1 MKAFF
6 QKYLLWLKSPYA
18 WAPIALFLYLLFA
31 DRYNIIRLIQLE
43 TENRSLLKEISSS
56 QKNIKINQ
64 QKYYELQSDS
74 TLLEKYAREN
84 LLMKKPNEDIFI
96 IEE

>member
-1 MKAFF
+1 MKTFLL
-6 QKYLLWLKSPYA
+6 KYLFWLKSPYA
-18 WAPIALFLYLLFA
+18 WAPLALVIYLLFA

-43 TENRSLLKEISSS
+43 AENRNLVQEISSS
-56 QKNIKINQ
+56 QARIKINQ
-64 QKYYELQSDS
+64 QKFYELQSDS

-84 LLMKKPNEDIFI
+84 LLMKKSNEDIFI

>member
-1 MKAFF
+1 MKAFY
-6 QKYLLWLKSPYA
+6 QKYLFWLKSPYA
-18 WAPIALFLYLLFA
+18 WAPLALLIYLLFA

-43 TENRSLLKEISSS
+43 AENRNLMKEISTAE
-56 QKNIKINQ
+56 KKIKINQ

-84 LLMKKPNEDIFI
+84 LLMKKSNEDIFI